1 MSVVIGSMISM
12 TFIFCAWLVYQ
23 GIVQEDPAA
32 GLVGAVGCFVFGT
45 ILCIESR
52 DNPIELIKALITAV
66 VACIIAYI
74 IVTNV
79 IQCG

>member
-45 ILCIESR
+45 ILHIESK
-52 DNPIELIKALITAV
+52 DDPIGFIIALVTACV
-66 VACIIAYI
+66 LCIMAYI
-74 IVTNV
+74 IAIYM